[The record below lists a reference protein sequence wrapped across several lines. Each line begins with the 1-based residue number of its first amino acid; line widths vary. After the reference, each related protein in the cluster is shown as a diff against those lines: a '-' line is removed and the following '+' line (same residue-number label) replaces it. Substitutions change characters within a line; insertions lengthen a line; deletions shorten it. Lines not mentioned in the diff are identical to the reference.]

1 MTEMFIILGIIHLLG
16 DFYFQT
22 NRMVTNRK
30 ANIKVMLWHVLVY
43 TITFIPAMILA
54 DMNLGRK
61 MLLLGAVFISHLLI
75 DKTVDF
81 YLQRI
86 KCKKIYRIVIDQT
99 CHIAALYFLF
109 WGIDT
114 WCEELA
120 IYHNGYLFI
129 LIILLAVKP
138 SAILVD
144 KLLLLLDKQDKET
157 EFIMDA
163 GTMIGILERI
173 IIVTLCIFGDMSGI
187 GFIIAAKT
195 MVRYGEFAKEGTEDA
210 KTKLTRT
217 KYLFGTLASTGMAL
231 GVYGLWRIL
240 HI

>member
-173 IIVTLCIFGDMSGI
+173 IL
-187 GFIIAAKT
+187 
-195 MVRYGEFAKEGTEDA
+195 
-210 KTKLTRT
+210 
-217 KYLFGTLASTGMAL
+217 
-231 GVYGLWRIL
+231 
-240 HI
+240 